1 MAKFIN
7 DLYFDIPKEVLDTLP
22 KDEKER
28 VKALTVSE
36 GDIVRFDPAEDT
48 NECFSTLRVSLSGS
62 DAMVDRTC
70 KKMKLHIGDHVFASQ
85 GYETIH
91 AQG

>member
-36 GDIVRFDPAEDT
+36 GDIVRLNPADDT
-48 NECFSTLRVSLSGS
+48 EECFSVLRLSLRGS

-70 KKMKLHIGDHVFASQ
+70 KKMKLHIGDHIFASQ
-85 GYETIH
+85 GYEVIH